1 MQQKRKKKKDETR
14 LNIIAVKTPASRRW
28 EGPFCEPKGED
39 RNKAIK
45 TRTANPHVVIVGR
58 RMKKERLEIIRRTK
72 GRDRGSEGE
81 KIIKARVNMYRCA
94 CALGRERS
102 VEH

>member
-1 MQQKRKKKKDETR
+1 
-14 LNIIAVKTPASRRW
+14 
-28 EGPFCEPKGED
+28 
-39 RNKAIK
+39 
-45 TRTANPHVVIVGR
+45 
-58 RMKKERLEIIRRTK
+58 MKKERLEIIRRTK